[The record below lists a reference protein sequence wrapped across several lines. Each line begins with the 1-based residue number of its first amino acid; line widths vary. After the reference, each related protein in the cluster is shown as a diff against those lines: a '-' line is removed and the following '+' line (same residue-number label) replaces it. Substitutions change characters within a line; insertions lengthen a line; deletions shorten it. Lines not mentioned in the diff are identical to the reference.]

1 MQIALSRPV
10 PSKREIVKKKREAL
24 RDNAILVPVYLWF
37 SLVITLPTIMGYILS
52 FTEWNGLAGLPVF
65 VGLKNYLTFFGS
77 KGYMSSLYKT
87 VIIGGLTFV
96 LTFVLSFF
104 MGLSLN
110 MPFKGRGIFRTV
122 LYLPSVITV
131 TVSSSV
137 LLALIVTVSGV
148 INNALKTMGLQ
159 PVIWSYS
166 AFWKTFRI
174 VAYTVWKG
182 VGFNA
187 LIWLGGLQS
196 IQPQLY
202 EAARIDGA
210 NRLQELLFITL
221 PGLRSYTSYIAI
233 IGLIYSMQIFD
244 AVFLISR
251 GGPQGA
257 TDVIMYKIYND
268 GRIGFN
274 FGMAGASSLI
284 VGTVIILIT
293 LVSMKIS
300 DGREAK

>member
-1 MQIALSRPV
+1 MLVVQTKPTAGKMGQI
-10 PSKREIVKKKREAL
+10 KRKREAV
-24 RDNAILVPVYLWF
+24 RAYAILIPVYLWF
-37 SLVITLPTIMGYILS
+37 TLVITLPTIMGFVLS
-52 FTEWNGLAGLPVF
+52 FTEWNGLKGLPVF
-65 VGLKNYLTFFGS
+65 VGIKNYINFFQS
-77 KGYMSSLYKT
+77 QGYVSSLYKT
-87 VIIGGLTFV
+87 IIIGGLTFV
-96 LTFVLSFF
+96 LTFIISFF
-104 MGLSLN
+104 MGLLLN
-110 MPFKGRGIFRTV
+110 MPFKGKGLFRTL

-137 LLALIVTVSGV
+137 LLALIDPVSGV
-148 INNALKTMGLQ
+148 INNMLKAIGLE

-166 AFWKTFRI
+166 AFWMTFWI

-182 VGFNA
+182 VGYNA

-210 NRLQELLFITL
+210 NKLQELLYITI
-221 PGLRSYTSYIAI
+221 PGLKSFTSYIAI

-284 VGTVIILIT
+284 IGTVIIVIT
-293 LVSMKIS
+293 LISMKIS
-300 DGREAK
+300 DREG